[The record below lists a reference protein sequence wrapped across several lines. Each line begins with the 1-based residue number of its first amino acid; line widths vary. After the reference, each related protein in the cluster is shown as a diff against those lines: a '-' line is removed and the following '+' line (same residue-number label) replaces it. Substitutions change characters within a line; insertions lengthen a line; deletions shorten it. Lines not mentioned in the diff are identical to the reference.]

1 MKMNSPLE
9 AEEEVEVDKQLELT
23 SFLLLTGTTTPS
35 SEYIDSKNLN
45 IFIASIYEH
54 NKTGEE
60 K

>member
-1 MKMNSPLE
+1 MEMYSPLE
-9 AEEEVEVDKQLELT
+9 VEEGVGVDKQLELT

-35 SEYIDSKNLN
+35 SEYIEDRNGN
-45 IFIASIYEH
+45 IIIVSIHEH